1 VEELPTHGGSLRIY
15 GRHDNDSAKPVTDR
29 ARELL
34 ARENAAGYS
43 RLETY
48 DRFGSQVR
56 ETKRLL
62 LDFLIK
68 AKNAGKT
75 IVGYGAPGKGATLVN
90 YCGIRTDFLD
100 YTVDRN
106 PYKQGKYTPG
116 THIPILDPSEIRKT
130 KPDYVLVLPWNLID
144 EIAAQHAYIKEWG
157 GKFVV
162 PIPRVRVLD

>member
-1 VEELPTHGGSLRIY
+1 
-15 GRHDNDSAKPVTDR
+15 VTDR

-34 ARENAAGYS
+34 AREDRLGYN

-48 DRFGSQVR
+48 SNFGEQVKQ
-56 ETKRLL
+56 TKRHLL
-62 LDFLIK
+62 EFLVK
-68 AKNAGKT
+68 AKDEGKT
-75 IVGYGAPGKGATLVN
+75 VVGYGAPGKGATLVN

-116 THIPILDPSEIRKT
+116 THIPIYDPARLRET

-144 EIAAQHAYIKEWG
+144 EIKVQHAYIKEWG

-162 PIPRVRVLD
+162 PIPRAKVID